1 MLLCKIRIVPI
12 ELLCEVCHI
21 LNLKCIL
28 ICQYATRVF
37 LKLYCDIQTNPLINQ
52 RKQRRAEKSR
62 EKQRKA
68 EKSKNELGLKLI

>member
-52 RKQRRAEKSR
+52 LSDNR
-62 EKQRKA
+62 RKA